1 MMNTTFQSLILISAV
16 LVTSAIAQPPA
27 EAAGRKARNAAADH
41 PSRDVAS
48 AIESQ
53 HPEIRLEALSPSE
66 NPREVLLAT
75 VFHFGEYLYLDLKAT
90 GCAVEGLQRPFTP
103 GSSNF
108 LSFKVENFPD
118 VVTEMANL
126 AEASNCLVTA
136 GSGDSI
142 VVLCHG
148 DRNAII
154 GVVSG
159 MLRAAVSAMP
169 VP

>member
-1 MMNTTFQSLILISAV
+1 MNTTFQSLILLSAV
-16 LVTSAIAQPPA
+16 LVTSEIAQPPA
-27 EAAGRKARNAAADH
+27 EAAGRRARNDAT
-41 PSRDVAS
+41 PRDVAS
-48 AIESQ
+48 AIEPQ
-53 HPEIRLEALSPSE
+53 QPEIRWEAWPQLES
-66 NPREVLLAT
+66 PREVLL
-75 VFHFGEYLYLDLKAT
+75 VSVSHYGEYLYLDLKGT
-90 GCAVEGLQRPFTP
+90 GYAVEGLQRPFTP

-126 AEASNCLVTA
+126 AEASDCLVTA
-136 GSGDSI
+136 GRGDSI

-148 DRNAII
+148 ERNAII

-159 MLRAAVSAMP
+159 VLRAAVSAAP